1 MKTSLRLIT
10 CGATAL
16 FAALALQAQSSTT
29 SSSAT
34 PDQQKASS
42 TGSATVSPGSSTTG
56 SATGGDT
63 TWRSIQSTEQDKS
76 GVSASGSVGASTS
89 DRPASGSS
97 SSSSAQTGTS
107 TDTSTST
114 GIGTQANTESS
125 VQSSVLTAQSE
136 AEITT
141 VVQQIDAQGPVVVER
156 ISTRF
161 IDTACNEENAR
172 ALVEALHSGGS
183 VTLRGDDGKTATFSV
198 SQKLG
203 YGDAFIA
210 LSLAEEALRQA
221 GISGCATP
229 EQWQAVLVGGEL
241 KGGTVVSSTTT
252 TTERFPGVLVLR
264 QQHGGWGQVAQTTN
278 VQLGTV
284 VASAQSSLNIEAP
297 TSNLPPRSGFTDE
310 ATKDEAAKNEAEKSE
325 AGKNPNA
332 SPRGQEKGQMK
343 GYEADRENEKN
354 RSDSYTPR
362 ASDTGSSSASPNSA
376 ASGSATP
383 SDTEDPEGKKEQGQ
397 PDQPPRGY

>member
-1 MKTSLRLIT
+1 MQSEQEKEKEKNKNRSTS
-10 CGATAL
+10 G
-16 FAALALQAQSSTT
+16 
-29 SSSAT
+29 
-34 PDQQKASS
+34 
-42 TGSATVSPGSSTTG
+42 
-56 SATGGDT
+56 
-63 TWRSIQSTEQDKS
+63 
-76 GVSASGSVGASTS
+76 SASGSADTSTRGSISATSS

-97 SSSSAQTGTS
+97 SSTSATTGTS
-107 TDTSTST
+107 GATSQV
-114 GIGTQANTESS
+114 GTQANTSQTRTS
-125 VQSSVLTAQSE
+125 TQNTVVSAQTD
-136 AEITT
+136 AQVTT

-161 IDTACNEENAR
+161 VDSACNEENAR

-183 VTLRGDDGKTATFSV
+183 VTLRGNDGKTATFNV

-221 GISGCATP
+221 GITGCATP

-241 KGGTVVSSTTT
+241 KGGTITSSTTT

-284 VASAQSSLNIEAP
+284 VANAQTSLNIDAP
-297 TSNLPPRSGFTDE
+297 TSDLPPRSGFGDE
-310 ATKDEAAKNEAEKSE
+310 ADKNAK
-325 AGKNPNA
+325 A

-343 GYEADRENEKN
+343 GYDADKERREREKLRN
-354 RSDSYTPR
+354 DSVMPR
-362 ASDTGSSSASPNSA
+362 DGTSS
-376 ASGSATP
+376 
-383 SDTEDPEGKKEQGQ
+383 SDTEDPSGKRDSKGQ

>member
-10 CGATAL
+10 CGASAL
-16 FAALALQAQSSTT
+16 FAAALALQAQSSAT
-29 SSSAT
+29 SSSTT

-76 GVSASGSVGASTS
+76 ATSASGSVSGSAAGS
-89 DRPASGSS
+89 ASGSVSTS
-97 SSSSAQTGTS
+97 SSDQPTSGASSSTS
-107 TDTSTST
+107 TETGTST
-114 GIGTQANTESS
+114 GIGTQANSESTI
-125 VQSSVLTAQSE
+125 QSSVLTAQSD

-172 ALVEALHSGGS
+172 ALVTALHTGGS
-183 VTLRGDDGKTATFSV
+183 VTLKGEDGKTATFNV

-264 QQHGGWGQVAQTTN
+264 EQHGGWGQVAQTTN

-284 VASAQSSLNIEAP
+284 VANAHTSLNIEAP
-297 TSNLPPRSGFTDE
+297 TSNLPPRSGYGDE
-310 ATKDEAAKNEAEKSE
+310 ADKNSQ
-325 AGKNPNA
+325 A

-343 GYEADRENEKN
+343 GYDADKEKEKN
-354 RSDSYTPR
+354 RSDSVTP
-362 ASDTGSSSASPNSA
+362 SSS
-376 ASGSATP
+376 G
-383 SDTEDPEGKKEQGQ
+383 SDTEDPEGKKDAQGQ
-397 PDQPPRGY
+397 PDQPPRGF